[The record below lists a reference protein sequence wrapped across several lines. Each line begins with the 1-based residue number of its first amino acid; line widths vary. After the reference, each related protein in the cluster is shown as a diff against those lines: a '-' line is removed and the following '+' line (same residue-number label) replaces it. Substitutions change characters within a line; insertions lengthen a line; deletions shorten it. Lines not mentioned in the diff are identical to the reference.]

1 MDTNCHAL
9 HLPNMSI
16 IFLPMVQPNTSM
28 YPNIKP
34 QCVCGCVGATF
45 FVSEWKT
52 TLFGPD
58 GHLLFKL
65 NDAKFSDFQLEPDFT
80 KSVYR

>member
-1 MDTNCHAL
+1 MSS
-9 HLPNMSI
+9 PNV
-16 IFLPMVQPNTSM
+16 F
-28 YPNIKP
+28 
-34 QCVCGCVGATF
+34 VGVWVPLF

-65 NDAKFSDFQLEPDFT
+65 NDAKFSDFQLEPDNT